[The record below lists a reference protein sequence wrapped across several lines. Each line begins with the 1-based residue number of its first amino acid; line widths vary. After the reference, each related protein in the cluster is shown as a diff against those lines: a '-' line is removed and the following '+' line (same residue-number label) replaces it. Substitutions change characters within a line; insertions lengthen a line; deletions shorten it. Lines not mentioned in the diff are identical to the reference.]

1 MMEGYKRRVNRMGIL
16 LSDEEIEAIWNSID
30 VNGNFPEG
38 FTGRISVGIAKA
50 QAIKVLDELG
60 KPCPHV
66 HKILPNRP
74 KRACEE
80 CMAEISA
87 ALEGK

>member
-1 MMEGYKRRVNRMGIL
+1 MGIL
-16 LSDEEIEAIWNSID
+16 LSDEES
-30 VNGNFPEG
+30 GNVYIPCEEKCMNRMPDIP
-38 FTGRISVGIAKA
+38 TVKCLECVVYYHRKA
-50 QAIKVLDELG
+50 QALKVLDELG

>member
-1 MMEGYKRRVNRMGIL
+1 MMGIL

-50 QAIKVLDELG
+50 QAIKVLDELE
-60 KPCPHV
+60 KPCPHKELLV
-66 HKILPNRP
+66 YCLP
-74 KRACEE
+74 
-80 CMAEISA
+80 CMAEKRKE
-87 ALEGK
+87 LTNG

>member
-1 MMEGYKRRVNRMGIL
+1 MGIL

-50 QAIKVLDELG
+50 QALKVLDELADV
-60 KPCPHV
+60 CPH
-66 HKILPNRP
+66 PNRCVYKHNCP
-74 KRACEE
+74 ICVAKIRKE
-80 CMAEISA
+80 
-87 ALEGK
+87 LKEGK